1 MGWRI
6 SSLHYYST
14 ALHENS
20 LYLNWRLVAIPVSV
34 VPFIIL
40 FLTTSVS
47 PQDVFSVGL
56 VPFAAAAAAEI
67 TRFMLQA
74 VRFKYFIKRF
84 IGYDVSS
91 TGKTISARLAGE
103 FVTQTTPSYV
113 GGEFVRIAWLS
124 RNGVPAGKAAWVA
137 TMEIIADVFVGSML
151 AFIAGAFA
159 IYKGGSVAGI
169 GIILV
174 TIPTFAVWLA
184 VVLFSAKR
192 NLRLPSFSQRVAEKF
207 ISKEKAENLVNTAN
221 TAIAD
226 LCKMSRENF
235 NSKKAIKTFAVGMA
249 ITFVAFVFH
258 GLSFMVLANTT
269 EDVGFFDS
277 LMATSASTAV
287 ASLPI
292 TIGGSGLAELGI
304 WAYISNLSGIPALS
318 DVVGDP
324 RLTVIIAWRIATYHV
339 PLVIMWVA
347 IMRLA
352 LGKVSTTSLGRPA
365 ARDGPGSKPE
375 DGGSASK

>member
-1 MGWRI
+1 MSI
-6 SSLHYYST
+6 
-14 ALHENS
+14 
-20 LYLNWRLVAIPVSV
+20 

-40 FLTTSVS
+40 FATTKVS
-47 PQDVFSVGL
+47 PQDVFAVGL
-56 VPFAAAAAAEI
+56 IPFASSAAAEI
-67 TRFMLQA
+67 TMFLLQA
-74 VRFKYFIKRF
+74 ARFKYFIKRF

-91 TGKTISARLAGE
+91 TSKTIAARLAGE

-124 RNGVPAGKAAWVA
+124 KNGVPPGKAAWVA
-137 TMEIIADVFVGSML
+137 TMEIITDVFVGSTL

-174 TIPTFAVWLA
+174 TIPTFGVWLA

-192 NLRLPSFSQRVAEKF
+192 NLRLPSFSHKIAEKF
-207 ISKEKAENLVNTAN
+207 MQKEKADNLIKTAN
-221 TAIAD
+221 AAIAD

-235 NSKKAIKTFAVGMA
+235 NSKKAIRTFTIGMA
-249 ITFVAFVFH
+249 ITFVAFIFH
-258 GLSFMVLANTT
+258 GLSFMVLAQTARNI
-269 EDVGFFDS
+269 GFFDS
-277 LMATSASTAV
+277 FMATSASTAV

-304 WAYISNLSGIPALS
+304 WAYISNLSGIPSIS

-347 IMRLA
+347 LMRLA
-352 LGKVSTTSLGRPA
+352 VGKIPATGLGGSTAGDGTSKEA
-365 ARDGPGSKPE
+365 E
-375 DGGSASK
+375 DGAGSAK

>member
-1 MGWRI
+1 M
-6 SSLHYYST
+6 
-14 ALHENS
+14 
-20 LYLNWRLVAIPVSV
+20 NWRLVAIPVSV

-40 FLTTSVS
+40 FLTANVS
-47 PQDVFSVGL
+47 PQDIFAVGL
-56 VPFAAAAAAEI
+56 IPFVGSAAAEI
-67 TRFMLQA
+67 ARFMLQA
-74 VRFKYFIKRF
+74 ARFKYFIKRF

-113 GGEFVRIAWLS
+113 GGEFVRIAWLTK
-124 RNGVPAGKAAWVA
+124 NGVPPGRAAWVA

-159 IYKGGSVAGI
+159 IYKGGTFAGI
-169 GIILV
+169 AIILV

-192 NLRLPSFSQRVAEKF
+192 NLRLPSFSQRLAEKF
-207 ISKEKAENLVNTAN
+207 LQKEKAENLINTAN
-221 TAIAD
+221 SAIAD

-235 NSKKAIKTFAVGMA
+235 NSKKAIRTFAIGMG

-258 GLSFMVLANTT
+258 GLSFMVLANTA
-269 EDVGFFDS
+269 EDIGFFDS
-277 LMATSASTAV
+277 LMATSASVAV
-287 ASLPI
+287 ASLPV

-304 WAYISNLSGIPALS
+304 WAYLSNVSGIPALA

-352 LGKVSTTSLGRPA
+352 LGKVSTPSLGKPA
-365 ARDGPGSKPE
+365 AWGGPDDDKPE
-375 DGGSASK
+375 GGSAIK

>member
-1 MGWRI
+1 M
-6 SSLHYYST
+6 
-14 ALHENS
+14 
-20 LYLNWRLVAIPVSV
+20 NWRLVAIPVSV

-40 FLTTSVS
+40 FLTANVS
-47 PQDVFSVGL
+47 PQDIFAVGL
-56 VPFAAAAAAEI
+56 IPFVASAAAEI
-67 TRFMLQA
+67 ARFMLQA
-74 VRFKYFIKRF
+74 ARFKYFIKRF

-91 TGKTISARLAGE
+91 TGKTVSARLAGE

-113 GGEFVRIAWLS
+113 GGEFVRIAWLTK
-124 RNGVPAGKAAWVA
+124 NGVPPGRAAWVA

-159 IYKGGSVAGI
+159 IYKGGTFAGI
-169 GIILV
+169 AIILV

-192 NLRLPSFSQRVAEKF
+192 NLRLPSFSQRIAEKF
-207 ISKEKAENLVNTAN
+207 IQKEKAENLISTAN
-221 TAIAD
+221 SAIAD

-235 NSKKAIKTFAVGMA
+235 NSKKAIRTFAIGMG

-258 GLSFMVLANTT
+258 GLSFMVLANTA
-269 EDVGFFDS
+269 EDIGFFDS
-277 LMATSASTAV
+277 LMATSASVAV
-287 ASLPI
+287 ASLPV

-304 WAYISNLSGIPALS
+304 WAYLSNVSGIPALA

-352 LGKVSTTSLGRPA
+352 LGKVSTPSLGKPA
-365 ARDGPGSKPE
+365 AGGGPDDDKPE
-375 DGGSASK
+375 GGSVTK

>member
-1 MGWRI
+1 
-6 SSLHYYST
+6 
-14 ALHENS
+14 
-20 LYLNWRLVAIPVSV
+20 LNWRLVAIPVSV

-40 FLTTSVS
+40 FLTTNVS
-47 PQDVFSVGL
+47 PQDIFAVGPI
-56 VPFAAAAAAEI
+56 PFVASAAAEI

-74 VRFKYFIKRF
+74 MRFKYFIKHF
-84 IGYDVSS
+84 IGYDVST

-103 FVTQTTPSYV
+103 FITQTTPSYI

-124 RNGVPAGKAAWVA
+124 KNGVPPGRAAWVA

-159 IYKGGSVAGI
+159 IYKGGTVAGI

-184 VVLFSAKR
+184 MVLFSAKR
-192 NLRLPSFSQRVAEKF
+192 NLRLPSFSQRMAEKF
-207 ISKEKAENLVNTAN
+207 IQKERAENLIKTAN

-226 LCKMSRENF
+226 LCQMSRENF
-235 NSKKAIKTFAVGMA
+235 NSKTAIRTFVIGMA

-258 GLSFMVLANTT
+258 GLSFMVLANTAQ
-269 EDVGFFDS
+269 DIGFFDS
-277 LMATSASTAV
+277 LMATSASVAV

-304 WAYISNLSGIPALS
+304 WAYISNLSGIPGLA

-324 RLTVIIAWRIATYHV
+324 RLTVIIAWRIATYHI
-339 PLVIMWVA
+339 PLVIMWIA
-347 IMRLA
+347 FMRLA
-352 LGKVSTTSLGRPA
+352 LGKVSTTSLGRPSTG
-365 ARDGPGSKPE
+365 DGPAGGTPG
-375 DGGSASK
+375 GGSEATK